1 MATDRKHMSSTGIH
15 TAGLW
20 LSLRRNFGISWP
32 LLLGVAGFAVPAIT
46 GYGLADG
53 DTYLHIAAGRWMLA
67 HGAALTHDP
76 FSFTRLAAPST
87 AQEWGSDL
95 MIATIFRVAGWSGL
109 VLLAAAC
116 FGATLAYLMRF
127 LLARMEPLHA
137 LVLTLFAAKMMVPS
151 LLARPHVLVWPLTAL
166 WVGTLVRASER
177 DRAPPWWLLGVLL
190 LWVNMHGSFIL
201 GPFLAAALGLDAA
214 VSADKERWSVAK
226 RWAPFVI
233 AAFACTFVNPQ
244 GWRLVLFPFQLVGQK
259 AALAMIAEWLPPNF
273 QHPEIL
279 GIWLVAIVTLAF
291 LGRIRLSLVRAV
303 LLVGLLYMALQ
314 HGRNVALLG
323 LISPFLLAQP
333 IAALWRRAPLAGPDA
348 SAVDRLFHA
357 LAAPA
362 RRLATCTL
370 ISLAA
375 LVAVIALNAR
385 EPMPPASARPDAA
398 VDALLARVPHGRIFN
413 DPGYGDYL
421 MYRSIPDFMD
431 DRVDVYGDAF
441 LTRTVGALSLWPNSD
456 LEGLLKEYRIDAILI
471 GNGWAA
477 VRLLDRLPDWQR
489 VYSDKLT
496 TVYVRRGNPR
506 S

>member
-1 MATDRKHMSSTGIH
+1 MSSTGIH

-20 LSLRRNFGISWP
+20 LSLRRSFGVSWP

-67 HGAALTHDP
+67 HGAVLTHDP
-76 FSFTRLAAPST
+76 FSFTRFGAPST
-87 AQEWGSDL
+87 AQEWGSDV
-95 MIATIFRVAGWSGL
+95 MIATTFRIAGWSGL
-109 VLLAAAC
+109 VLLAAAS

-137 LVLTLFAAKMMVPS
+137 LVLALFAAKMMVPS
-151 LLARPHVLVWPLTAL
+151 LLARPHLLVWPLTAL

-177 DRAPPWWLLGVLL
+177 NRAPPWWLLGVLL

-201 GPFLAAALGLDAA
+201 GPFLAAALGVDAA
-214 VSADKERWSVAK
+214 MSAAKGQRWPVAR
-226 RWAPFVI
+226 RWMPFVL

-244 GWRLVLFPFQLVGQK
+244 GYRLALFPFQLVGQK

-279 GIWLVAIVTLAF
+279 GVWLVAIVTLAF
-291 LGRIRLSLVRAV
+291 LGRIRLSLVRSV
-303 LLVGLLYMALQ
+303 MLVGLLYMALQ

-333 IAALWRRAPLAGPDA
+333 IATLWRRAPLAGPDA
-348 SAVDRLFHA
+348 SAIDRLFRA
-357 LAAPA
+357 LALPA
-362 RRLATCTL
+362 SRLATCTL
-370 ISLAA
+370 ILLAA
-375 LVAVIALNAR
+375 IGALIALNAR
-385 EPMPPASARPDAA
+385 TPMPPDSARPGAA
-398 VDALLARVPHGRIFN
+398 VDALLARVPHGRILN
-413 DPGYGDYL
+413 DPGFGDYL
-421 MYRSIPDFMD
+421 IYRGIPDFMD

-441 LTRTVGALSLWPNSD
+441 FTRTIGALSLWDGSD

-471 GNGWAA
+471 GNGWPA

-496 TVYVRRGNPR
+496 TTYVRRGKPQ